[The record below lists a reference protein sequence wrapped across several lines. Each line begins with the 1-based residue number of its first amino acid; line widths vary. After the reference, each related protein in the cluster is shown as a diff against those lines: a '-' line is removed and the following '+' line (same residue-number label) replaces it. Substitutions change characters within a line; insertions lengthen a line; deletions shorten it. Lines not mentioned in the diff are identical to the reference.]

1 MAKLTWDDIGQR
13 FYETGVDRGVLYPM
27 DEEGSYPKGVAWNGL
42 TAVNESPT
50 GGEPTALYADNT
62 KYLNLMSVEE
72 FGFSIEAYCC
82 PQEFEE
88 CDGTASPVAGVY
100 LGQQTRKQF
109 GFSYRTKVGN
119 DIDGDSHAYKI
130 HIAYGCQASPSDKGY
145 TTVNDSP
152 DAATLTWDVTT
163 TAVPV
168 TGHKNVSSIVIDSRY
183 ADPEKLKELE
193 KKLYGDDMTEPT
205 LPKPDEII
213 SMMTPT

>member
-130 HIAYGCQASPSDKGY
+130 HIVYGCQASPSDKGY

-213 SMMTPT
+213 SMLTPT